1 MTEHMT
7 EQERL
12 NARELELLQALR
24 PEDIPNFAD
33 GARLFAE
40 GRDVELQAWVDS
52 QLRFLIDYIDEGMAE
67 ADAAQQGA

>member
-7 EQERL
+7 EQELL
-12 NARELELLQALR
+12 NARERELLQALR

-33 GARLFAE
+33 GARLLAE
-40 GRDVELQAWVDS
+40 GRDAELQAWVDS
-52 QLRFLIDYIDEGMAE
+52 QLRFVLNYLREGMAE